1 MPPIDVMV
9 ILAVAVFAGTV
20 IQGCV
25 GLGLGL
31 VAAPVMALVAPDL
44 MPGGLL
50 WLTLLL
56 PLLTVG
62 REWAEVD
69 WWGLRWA
76 LLGRLPATAVG
87 AWVVSV
93 MSAEALGVAIGV
105 VILLAVVLTARTF
118 RLPMRPSVLVTAGV
132 VSGISGTATSI
143 GGPPLALVYQRE
155 LGPRVRATLGVYFVV
170 GVAVSLTALGVVG
183 ELTMAQTMTAAW
195 LAPLMVAGFA
205 VSLVV
210 RRRIDGDLLRVI
222 VMVVCALSA
231 TTLIVR
237 SLAG

>member
-1 MPPIDVMV
+1 MPPVDIMV
-9 ILAVAVFAGTV
+9 VLAVAVFAGTV

-31 VAAPVMALVAPDL
+31 VAAPVIALVAPEL

-50 WLTLLL
+50 WLTLVL
-56 PLLTVG
+56 PLFTLA

-87 AWVVSV
+87 AWVVTV
-93 MSAEALGVAIGV
+93 ISARALGVAIGV
-105 VILLAVVLTARTF
+105 VILLAVALTLRTF

-132 VSGISGTATSI
+132 LSGITGTATSI

-170 GVAVSLTALGVVG
+170 GVAVSLIALAVVG
-183 ELTMAQTMTAAW
+183 ELTMAQTTTALS
-195 LAPLMVAGFA
+195 LAPLLVAAFA
-205 VSLVV
+205 VALVV
-210 RRRIDGDLLRVI
+210 RRRIDGPLLRVV

-231 TTLIVR
+231 TTLIIR